1 MKNTINTLIILFTL
15 ISFQTIALPKLSSYP
30 NADAVVF
37 IDFDGQTVS
46 GTLWNGGQRFVCA
59 APSLSD
65 NQITQIFNLVAED
78 FRPFMINVTTDSSK
92 FFLAPVDKRIRMIV
106 TPTSSWKN
114 GVAGVSYVGSFTWGD
129 DTPGFI
135 FSDRLGNTNVKYIAE
150 CTSHEVGHTMGLLH
164 QSRYD
169 NSCNL
174 QETYNSGAGTG
185 ETGWAPI
192 MGNSYNRSM
201 TGWSNG
207 ATPNGCANTQDNL
220 EILTNA
226 NGFTYRSDDY
236 LDQMNSNSFTV
247 NAASFNLTGVIA
259 TNTDK
264 DVFRFALTGQT
275 SLHLESLPYTVGVAN
290 TGSNLD
296 IIIRLYNETGNL
308 LRTYDPLYSVSVT
321 IDTTLPAGNYYFE
334 VAGCGNTN
342 TTNYGSLGSYRLT
355 GFSSTLALRSVTLSG
370 SVTTNGNHKLN
381 WTVDSDEPVINEEVE
396 VSENGSDFAP
406 LSFNNILGKQAEVS
420 PRSTQF
426 QYYRV
431 KVGTTTGESVYSNVI
446 ALRSSSVAGDA
457 FTFATLVQ
465 SDLQLIANQ
474 NFEFRLFDMNGR
486 MVQSGKG
493 QNGVNRL
500 DLSRLASGVFVI
512 DIRGQK
518 TQLTKRIVKQ

>member
-1 MKNTINTLIILFTL
+1 MKNTIKILIVIFSL
-15 ISFQTIALPKLSSYP
+15 ISLQTIALPKLSSYP
-30 NADAVVF
+30 NASAVVF

-46 GTLWNGGQRFVCA
+46 GTLWNGGQRFYCA
-59 APSLSD
+59 SPALTD
-65 NQITQIFNLVAED
+65 IQITQVFNLVAED
-78 FRPFMINVTTDSSK
+78 FRPFMVNVTTDSLK
-92 FFLAPVDKRIRMIV
+92 FFQAPVDKRIRMIV

-129 DTPGFI
+129 YTPGFI
-135 FSDRLGNTNVKYIAE
+135 FSDRLGNTNVKFIAE

-169 NSCNL
+169 NNCNL

-207 ATPNGCANTQDNL
+207 STPNGCANTQDNL
-220 EILTNA
+220 EIITNA
-226 NGFTYRSDDY
+226 NGFTYRTDDY

-247 NAASFNLTGVIA
+247 NAAAFNLTGVIT

-264 DVFRFALTGQT
+264 DVFRFALADQT
-275 SLHLESLPYTVGVAN
+275 SLHLESLPYTTGVTN

-296 IIIRLYNETGNL
+296 IIIRLYNENGNL
-308 LRTYDPLYSVSVT
+308 LRTYDPLYAVSVT
-321 IDTTLPAGNYYFE
+321 IDTTLLAGNYYFE
-334 VAGCGNTN
+334 VAGSGNSN
-342 TTNYGSLGSYRLT
+342 TTNYGSLGSYRIT

-370 SVTTNGNHKLN
+370 SVTTEGNHKLT
-381 WTVDSDEPVINEEVE
+381 WTVDSDEPVTNEVVE
-396 VSENGSDFAP
+396 VSSNGMDFTP
-406 LSFNNILGKQAEVS
+406 LSFNNILGKQLEVS

-446 ALRSSSVAGDA
+446 ALRSSIVAGDA

-465 SDLQLIANQ
+465 SDIQVIANQ

-486 MVQSGKG
+486 MVQTGKG
-493 QNGVNRL
+493 LNGVNHL
-500 DLSRLASGVFVI
+500 DMSRLASGVFVL

-518 TQLTKRIVKQ
+518 TQMTKRIVKQ